1 MGCGV
6 YVLHEAVA
14 SSISICATMSRS
26 QGVATGVCPFVG
38 MISTKCSA
46 SEVVTDAVNDARSIC
61 MREYATAPEVN
72 IYGDPNFTFAY
83 VPSHL
88 HHMTFELVKNSLRAV
103 NDKFDDSDE
112 EPPPVRL
119 VIAEGEE
126 DITVKVP
133 TCSCSSTNQ
142 FLTMMSCRAAVHCCA
157 VCMACYPKLLL
168 LSLRKA
174 ATLHHDDPGRL
185 IFFCTPPL
193 SVLMLHAACMP
204 ICHPELICLAYD
216 L

>member
-1 MGCGV
+1 MGCRAC
-6 YVLHEAVA
+6 VLHEAVA
-14 SSISICATMSRS
+14 SSTFIRATMSRS
-26 QGVATGVCPFVG
+26 QVVATGVCPFVG

-133 TCSCSSTNQ
+133 TCSCSSTNRC
-142 FLTMMSCRAAVHCCA
+142 LTMMSCSSAHLHGLLPQALTAVTQKGNDSAAWQTWLVQYPLYTAAVCA
-157 VCMACYPKLLL
+157 DDNMLPAC
-168 LSLRKA
+168 
-174 ATLHHDDPGRL
+174 
-185 IFFCTPPL
+185 
-193 SVLMLHAACMP
+193 
-204 ICHPELICLAYD
+204 
-216 L
+216 